1 MSELNKNNPK
11 QNNYSPII
19 LWLFPLLLLNIGWR
33 FFVSIDRRWEEQER
47 IEIANKETEALV
59 ANSDFSYC
67 FAAMSSRFCEM
78 LKSDAVLFSDPS
90 QEGALISYIKTRADS
105 IFKAPF
111 PENRFF
117 VFRMPSSQ
125 GEARIVYSN

>member
-1 MSELNKNNPK
+1 MKAKTEFMSNQKKNNSK

-47 IEIANKETEALV
+47 IEIANKETESLA

-67 FAAMSSRFCEM
+67 FAAISSRFCEVF
-78 LKSDAVLFSDPS
+78 KSDTELFDDIS
-90 QEGALISYIKTRADS
+90 QEGALVTYIKSRADN
-105 IFKAPF
+105 IFK
-111 PENRFF
+111 
-117 VFRMPSSQ
+117 
-125 GEARIVYSN
+125 